1 MSYYP
6 QQSPISTGLAGR
18 CPRCGQGKLFS
29 GFLKVADRCSVCGLD
44 LSKADS
50 ADGPAFFIM
59 LLVPALIIP
68 LAMWV
73 EFSYVP
79 PLWLH
84 AVLWT
89 PLIIGLSIA
98 LLRPLKGVMVA
109 LQFKHQ
115 ASDSGTEH
123 YDS

>member
-1 MSYYP
+1 MTYYP
-6 QQSPISTGLAGR
+6 QQSPIATGLAGR

-29 GFLKVADRCSVCGLD
+29 GFLKVADCCSVCGLD

-68 LAMWV
+68 IAMWV
-73 EFSYVP
+73 EFSYMP
-79 PLWLH
+79 PFWLH
-84 AVLWT
+84 ALLWT
-89 PLIIGLSIA
+89 PLIIGLSVA

-115 ASDSGTEH
+115 ASDSGTEQ
-123 YDS
+123 YDN

>member
-1 MSYYP
+1 MTYYP
-6 QQSPISTGLAGR
+6 QQSPIATGLAGR

-68 LAMWV
+68 IAMWV
-73 EFSYVP
+73 EFSYMP
-79 PLWLH
+79 PFCLH
-84 AVLWT
+84 ALLWT
-89 PLIIGLSIA
+89 PLIIGLSVA

-115 ASDSGTEH
+115 ASDSGTEQ
-123 YDS
+123 YDN

>member
-1 MSYYP
+1 MTYYP
-6 QQSPISTGLAGR
+6 QQSPIATGLAGR

-68 LAMWV
+68 IAMWV
-73 EFSYVP
+73 EFSYMP
-79 PLWLH
+79 PFWLH
-84 AVLWT
+84 GLLWT
-89 PLIIGLSIA
+89 PLIIGLSVA

-115 ASDSGTEH
+115 ASDSGTEQ
-123 YDS
+123 YDN

>member
-29 GFLKVADRCSVCGLD
+29 GFLRVADRCSVCGLD

-73 EFSYVP
+73 EFSYMP

>member
-1 MSYYP
+1 MTYYP
-6 QQSPISTGLAGR
+6 QQSPIATGLAGR

-68 LAMWV
+68 IAMWV
-73 EFSYVP
+73 EFSYMP
-79 PLWLH
+79 PFWLH
-84 AVLWT
+84 ALLWT
-89 PLIIGLSIA
+89 PLIIGLSVA

-115 ASDSGTEH
+115 ASDSGTEQ
-123 YDS
+123 YDN

>member
-18 CPRCGQGKLFS
+18 CPRCGQGKLFN

-123 YDS
+123 YDN

>member
-68 LAMWV
+68 IAMWV
-73 EFSYVP
+73 EFSYMP
-79 PLWLH
+79 PFWLH
-84 AVLWT
+84 ALLWT
-89 PLIIGLSIA
+89 PLIIGLSVA

>member
-1 MSYYP
+1 MTYYP
-6 QQSPISTGLAGR
+6 QQSPIATGLAGR
-18 CPRCGQGKLFS
+18 CPRCGQGKLFN

-68 LAMWV
+68 IAMWV
-73 EFSYVP
+73 EFSYMP
-79 PLWLH
+79 PFWLH
-84 AVLWT
+84 ALLWT
-89 PLIIGLSIA
+89 PLIIGLSVV

-123 YDS
+123 YDG

>member
-1 MSYYP
+1 MTYYP
-6 QQSPISTGLAGR
+6 QLSPISTGLAGR
-18 CPRCGQGKLFS
+18 CPRCGQGKLFN
-29 GFLKVADRCSVCGLD
+29 GFLKIADRCSVCGLD

-59 LLVPALIIP
+59 LLVPTLIIP
-68 LAMWV
+68 IAMWV
-73 EFSYVP
+73 EFSYQP

-84 AVLWT
+84 GLLWT
-89 PLIIGLSIA
+89 PLIVGLSVA

-115 ASDSGTEH
+115 ASDSGTEQ
-123 YDS
+123 YDN

>member
-1 MSYYP
+1 MTYYP
-6 QQSPISTGLAGR
+6 QQSPIATGLAGR
-18 CPRCGQGKLFS
+18 CPRCGQGKLFN

-68 LAMWV
+68 IAMWV
-73 EFSYVP
+73 EFSYQP

-84 AVLWT
+84 GLLWT
-89 PLIIGLSIA
+89 PLIIGLSVA

-115 ASDSGTEH
+115 ASDSGTEQ
-123 YDS
+123 YDN

>member
-1 MSYYP
+1 MTYYP
-6 QQSPISTGLAGR
+6 QLSPISTGLAGR

-29 GFLKVADRCSVCGLD
+29 SFLKVADRCPVCGLD

-115 ASDSGTEH
+115 ASDSGTEQ
-123 YDS
+123 YDN

>member
-18 CPRCGQGKLFS
+18 CPRCGQGKLFN

-73 EFSYVP
+73 EFSYMP

-89 PLIIGLSIA
+89 PLIIGLSVA

-109 LQFKHQ
+109 LQLKHQ

-123 YDS
+123 YDG

>member
-18 CPRCGQGKLFS
+18 CPRCGQGKLFN
-29 GFLKVADRCSVCGLD
+29 GFLKIADRCPVCGLD

-59 LLVPALIIP
+59 LLVPAVVIP
-68 LAMWV
+68 IAMWV
-73 EFSYVP
+73 EFSHQP

-84 AVLWT
+84 ALLWT
-89 PLIIGLSIA
+89 PLIIGLSVA

-115 ASDSGTEH
+115 ASDSGTEQ

>member
-1 MSYYP
+1 MTYYP
-6 QQSPISTGLAGR
+6 QQSPIATGLAGR

-29 GFLKVADRCSVCGLD
+29 SFLKVADRCSVCDLD

-68 LAMWV
+68 IAMWV
-73 EFSYVP
+73 EFSYMP
-79 PLWLH
+79 PFWLH
-84 AVLWT
+84 ALLWT
-89 PLIIGLSIA
+89 PLIIGLSVA

-115 ASDSGTEH
+115 ASDSGTEQ
-123 YDS
+123 YDN

>member
-1 MSYYP
+1 MTYYP
-6 QQSPISTGLAGR
+6 QQSPIATGLAGR

-29 GFLKVADRCSVCGLD
+29 GFLKVADRCSVCDLD

-68 LAMWV
+68 IAMWV
-73 EFSYVP
+73 EFSYMP

-84 AVLWT
+84 ALLWT
-89 PLIIGLSIA
+89 PLIIGLSVA

-115 ASDSGTEH
+115 ASDSGTEQ
-123 YDS
+123 YDN

>member
-1 MSYYP
+1 MTYYP
-6 QQSPISTGLAGR
+6 QQSPIATGLAGR
-18 CPRCGQGKLFS
+18 CPRCGQGKLFN

-68 LAMWV
+68 IAMWV
-73 EFSYVP
+73 EFSYMP
-79 PLWLH
+79 PFWLH
-84 AVLWT
+84 ALLWT
-89 PLIIGLSIA
+89 PLIIGLSVA

-115 ASDSGTEH
+115 ASDSGTEQ
-123 YDS
+123 YDN

>member
-1 MSYYP
+1 MTYYP
-6 QQSPISTGLAGR
+6 QLSPISTGLAGR

-29 GFLKVADRCSVCGLD
+29 SFLKVADRCSVCGLD
-44 LSKADS
+44 LTKADS

-73 EFSYVP
+73 EFSYWP

-89 PLIIGLSIA
+89 PLIIGLSVA

-115 ASDSGTEH
+115 ASDSGTEQ
-123 YDS
+123 YDN

>member
-1 MSYYP
+1 MTYYP

-73 EFSYVP
+73 EFSYMP

-123 YDS
+123 YDN

>member
-1 MSYYP
+1 MSYYS

-18 CPRCGQGKLFS
+18 CPRCGQGKLFN
-29 GFLKVADRCSVCGLD
+29 GFLKIADRCTVCDLD
-44 LSKADS
+44 FSKADS

-59 LLVPALIIP
+59 LLVPAVIIP
-68 LAMWV
+68 IAMWV
-73 EFSYVP
+73 EFSYMP

-84 AVLWT
+84 ALLWT
-89 PLIIGLSIA
+89 PLIIGLSVA

-115 ASDSGTEH
+115 ASDSGTEQ

>member
-1 MSYYP
+1 MTYYP
-6 QQSPISTGLAGR
+6 QLSPISTGLAGR

-115 ASDSGTEH
+115 ASDSGTEQ
-123 YDS
+123 YDN

>member
-1 MSYYP
+1 MTYYP
-6 QQSPISTGLAGR
+6 QQSPIATGLAGR
-18 CPRCGQGKLFS
+18 CPRCGQGKLFN
-29 GFLKVADRCSVCGLD
+29 GFLKVADRCSVCSLD

-68 LAMWV
+68 IAMWV
-73 EFSYVP
+73 EFSYQP

-84 AVLWT
+84 GLLWT
-89 PLIIGLSIA
+89 PLIIGLSVA

-115 ASDSGTEH
+115 ASDSGTEQ
-123 YDS
+123 YDN

>member
-1 MSYYP
+1 MTYYP
-6 QQSPISTGLAGR
+6 QQSPIATGLAGR

-29 GFLKVADRCSVCGLD
+29 GFLKVADRCSACGLD

-68 LAMWV
+68 IAMWV
-73 EFSYVP
+73 EFSYQP

-84 AVLWT
+84 ALLWT
-89 PLIIGLSIA
+89 PLIIGLSVA

-115 ASDSGTEH
+115 ASDSGTEQ
-123 YDS
+123 YDN

>member
-1 MSYYP
+1 MTYYP
-6 QQSPISTGLAGR
+6 QQSPIATGLAGR
-18 CPRCGQGKLFS
+18 CPRCGQGKLFN

-68 LAMWV
+68 IAMWV
-73 EFSYVP
+73 EFSYMP
-79 PLWLH
+79 PFWLH
-84 AVLWT
+84 ALLWT
-89 PLIIGLSIA
+89 PLIIGLSVA

-115 ASDSGTEH
+115 ARDSGTEQ

>member
-1 MSYYP
+1 MTYYP
-6 QQSPISTGLAGR
+6 QQSPIATGLAGR

-29 GFLKVADRCSVCGLD
+29 GFLKVADRCSKCDLD

-68 LAMWV
+68 IAMWV
-73 EFSYVP
+73 EFSYQP

-84 AVLWT
+84 ALLWT
-89 PLIIGLSIA
+89 PLIIGLSVA

-115 ASDSGTEH
+115 ASDSGTEQ

>member
-1 MSYYP
+1 MTYYT
-6 QQSPISTGLAGR
+6 QQSPIATGLAGR
-18 CPRCGQGKLFS
+18 CPRCGQGKLFN

-68 LAMWV
+68 IAMWV
-73 EFSYVP
+73 EFSYMP
-79 PLWLH
+79 PFWLH
-84 AVLWT
+84 ALLWT
-89 PLIIGLSIA
+89 PLIIGLSVA

-115 ASDSGTEH
+115 ASDSGTEQ
-123 YDS
+123 YDN

>member
-1 MSYYP
+1 MTYYP
-6 QQSPISTGLAGR
+6 QLSPISTGLAGR

-29 GFLKVADRCSVCGLD
+29 SFLKVADRCSVCDLD

-73 EFSYVP
+73 EFSYWP

-89 PLIIGLSIA
+89 PLIIGLSVA

-115 ASDSGTEH
+115 ASDSGTEQ
-123 YDS
+123 YDN

>member
-1 MSYYP
+1 MTYYP
-6 QQSPISTGLAGR
+6 QQSPIATGLAGR

-29 GFLKVADRCSVCGLD
+29 GFLTVADRCSVCGLD

-68 LAMWV
+68 IAMWV
-73 EFSYVP
+73 EFSYMP
-79 PLWLH
+79 PFWLH
-84 AVLWT
+84 ALLWT
-89 PLIIGLSIA
+89 PLIIGLSVA

-115 ASDSGTEH
+115 ASDSGTER
-123 YDS
+123 YDN